1 MDKKVYFISDMH
13 LGVPSEEDS
22 RSREKAA
29 VRFLDSIKD
38 DCEQLFIMG
47 DLFDFWYEYKR
58 VVPKGFVRI
67 QAKLAEFVDAG
78 IPVMLFAGNHDIWTF
93 SYLQKELGIQV
104 FREPEMMT
112 VKGKRFFLVHGDGR
126 GKGDNG
132 YKFLKWLFE
141 GRLTQFLFR
150 LIHPD
155 IGLWIGLRWSMKHRV
170 VKLERERKGDYYA
183 VVDKTRLYRYAE
195 AEAEKHPD
203 VDFFVFGH
211 QHKGMQYKTG
221 QHAMTTIVGNWMW
234 NRDYAVFD
242 GNTVERKTFQEDPP
256 TELT

>member
-1 MDKKVYFISDMH
+1 MLFNKTFGCPDHSFEKLTDIKPSDITEMGAEAIALDLDRTATYFASYYVH
-13 LGVPSEEDS
+13 QE
-22 RSREKAA
+22 
-29 VRFLDSIKD
+29 
-38 DCEQLFIMG
+38 
-47 DLFDFWYEYKR
+47 
-58 VVPKGFVRI
+58 
-67 QAKLAEFVDAG
+67 AKEWVKMMQDAG

-112 VKGKRFFLVHGDGR
+112 IKGKRFFLVHGDGR

-150 LIHPD
+150 WIHPD